1 MTPRQPARGTRPR
14 GRRRRKS
21 GVAIDFGV
29 ESLALLANRVS
40 IFVQLLET
48 AASETGAAGLGKD
61 SERNISP
68 EGFFEK

>member
-1 MTPRQPARGTRPR
+1 MTVRRLVRGLGARNCH
-14 GRRRRKS
+14 RRKS
-21 GVAIDFGV
+21 GVTLNFGV

-48 AASETGAAGLGKD
+48 GASEAGAAGLGKD

>member
-1 MTPRQPARGTRPR
+1 LRLAPANRPRQAARRICGT
-14 GRRRRKS
+14 S
-21 GVAIDFGV
+21 QHFGV

-40 IFVQLLET
+40 IFVRLLE
-48 AASETGAAGLGKD
+48 AEALPKSAAGSDKD

>member
-1 MTPRQPARGTRPR
+1 MKASMFRRESPERTKTRAPLH
-14 GRRRRKS
+14 
-21 GVAIDFGV
+21 FGV

-40 IFVQLLET
+40 IFVQLLE
-48 AASETGAAGLGKD
+48 AEALIMNAAGLDKD

>member
-1 MTPRQPARGTRPR
+1 
-14 GRRRRKS
+14 
-21 GVAIDFGV
+21 
-29 ESLALLANRVS
+29 LLANRVS

-48 AASETGAAGLGKD
+48 GASMTDAAGLDKD